1 MRAALDKIEWGPN
14 DEIGAANNMPPDI
27 VVKAAGLIKKLNLPL
42 WTEVHRGRRRRRPE
56 QARRRKNPA
65 DRHPWRVR
73 DMAAH
78 YKTDKPFHTGW
89 TSLIGKDD
97 RRYNAGEP
105 VVGVEGAKY
114 LVSQAPSRSART
126 PGRGNHPVRIQGR
139 VPGPPDLPANV
150 RQISSPSTRATNSC
164 SCSACPRSPARC
176 STSSIL
182 SRSGKACQQFNLTS
196 LGLFGEVA
204 ALRPARG

>member
-27 VVKAAGLIKKLNLPL
+27 VVKAAGLIKKLNLPQ

-114 LVSQAPSRSART
+114 LVSKGVVAVGADTWAGKPSGSNPRTCSRSTRSSC
-126 PGRGNHPVRIQGR
+126 QC
-139 VPGPPDLPANV
+139 PADQLALDKGYEFLFV
-150 RQISSPSTRATNSC
+150 
-164 SCSACPRSPARC
+164 
-176 STSSIL
+176 
-182 SRSGKACQQFNLTS
+182 
-196 LGLFGEVA
+196 LGLPKITGAVQHIINPVAIRQSMSTIQPHLFGP
-204 ALRPARG
+204 LWRGRRPAPGEG